1 MEAFRRGWPADENLR
16 ARAARGLDPP
26 ALEEAF
32 RRYVEQC
39 PDAVLVTGPDGR
51 IVYVNPAFE
60 RMTGYACGELVGR
73 TPAALKSGLHEADF
87 YRRLWSAL
95 LSGQEFRA
103 LFANRRKNGEP
114 YYEDKIIRPLYDAGG
129 RVTHYLSFGR
139 DATERAREF
148 EKLAH
153 AATHD
158 SLTDLPNR
166 SLFLDRLAQ
175 ALHHASRRKEEI
187 TLAILDIDRFRDTNN
202 SYGHLAG
209 DAVLQ
214 AVATRTRACVR
225 EADTVARIGG
235 DEFAII
241 LVGAAEPDA
250 AGVLAKVVAANAA
263 PVRYEQTEIRTSISV
278 GVCGY
283 PRDAR
288 EEEPLRRLA
297 DGAMYAA
304 KAAGG
309 NRYVFYRRAAHQA

>member
-1 MEAFRRGWPADENLR
+1 MEPAFRH
-16 ARAARGLDPP
+16 
-26 ALEEAF
+26 
-32 RRYVEQC
+32 YVEQC
-39 PDAVLVTGPDGR
+39 PDAVLATDPHGR

-60 RMTGYACGELVGR
+60 RMTGYASSELAGR
-73 TPAALKSGLHEADF
+73 TPAVLKSGMHEADF

-95 LSGQEFRA
+95 LAGEEFRA
-103 LFANRRKNGEP
+103 LFANRKKNGEP
-114 YYEDKIIRPLYDAGG
+114 YYEDKIIRPLRDANG
-129 RVTHYLSFGR
+129 RITHFLSFGR
-139 DATERAREF
+139 DATERAHEF

-166 SLFLDRLAQ
+166 GLFLDRLGQ
-175 ALHHASRRKEEI
+175 ALRHAARRDEQL
-187 TLAILDIDRFRDTNN
+187 TLAIFDIDRFRDTNN

-214 AVATRTRACVR
+214 AVAARTRACVR

-241 LVGAAEPDA
+241 LVGTAETDA
-250 AGVLAKVVAANAA
+250 GGVLAKVVAANAA
-263 PVRYEQTEIRTSISV
+263 PVRYDGNEIHASVSV
-278 GVCGY
+278 GASGY
-283 PRDAR
+283 PRDAV
-288 EEEPLRRLA
+288 EEQALRKQA

-309 NRYVFYRRAAHQA
+309 NRWVFYRR